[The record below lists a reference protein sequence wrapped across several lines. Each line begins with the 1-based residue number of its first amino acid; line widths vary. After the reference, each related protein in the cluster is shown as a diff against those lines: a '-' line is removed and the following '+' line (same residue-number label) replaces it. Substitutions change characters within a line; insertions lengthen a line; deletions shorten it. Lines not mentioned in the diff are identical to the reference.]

1 MTIDRVYFAFM
12 TLVGAAAGA
21 ALAIAPWLQD
31 VVVKPYFWVLIAV
44 GLFDAG
50 AFLLR
55 RNAPWAM
62 LTMKARLIGFAIGI
76 ALMVAIPTLAGV
88 EVKFF

>member
-12 TLVGAAAGA
+12 TLAGAAVGA

-31 VVVKPYFWVLIAV
+31 VVIKPYFWVLIAV

-50 AFLLR
+50 ALLLR

-62 LTMKARLIGFAIGI
+62 LSMKSRLIGFAIGI
-76 ALMVAIPTLAGV
+76 ALMAAIPTLAGV
-88 EVKFF
+88 QVNFF